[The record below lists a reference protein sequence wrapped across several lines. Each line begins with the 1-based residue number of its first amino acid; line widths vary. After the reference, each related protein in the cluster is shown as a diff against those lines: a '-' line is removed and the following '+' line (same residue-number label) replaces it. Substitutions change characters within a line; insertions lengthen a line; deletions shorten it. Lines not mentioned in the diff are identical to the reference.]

1 MRTIIAVMVVLCL
14 AAGVAAS
21 EDYLKMR
28 ANSTTVEIRNISP
41 YDLDIGNLK
50 IYDTNGAQRVLAET
64 GPILLYNNSSY
75 FQKNVTGLY
84 SGANLILSS
93 NGFTVYAMCTAQ

>member
-1 MRTIIAVMVVLCL
+1 MRSIITLVVLASLL
-14 AAGVAAS
+14 AGIATS

-64 GPILLYNNSSY
+64 GPILLYNNTSY

-93 NGFTVYAMCTAQ
+93 NSFAVYAMCTAQ

>member
-1 MRTIIAVMVVLCL
+1 MRSIITLFVLASLL
-14 AAGVAAS
+14 AGTAAS

-50 IYDTNGAQRVLAET
+50 IYDTNGAQRVLAEI
-64 GPILLYNNSSY
+64 GPILLYNNTSY

>member
-1 MRTIIAVMVVLCL
+1 MRSIITLFVLASLL
-14 AAGVAAS
+14 AGIASS

-28 ANSTTVEIRNISP
+28 ANNTTVEIRNISP

-64 GPILLYNNSSY
+64 GPILLYNNTSY

-93 NGFTVYAMCTAQ
+93 NSFTVYAMCTAQ